1 MKKLYIIKTVQQNSK
16 EEFIYVDSIAM
27 DALNATT
34 FPSNDRRTLVLKNY
48 LKHKETNSRLF
59 TYKLRTSEEGLV
71 DFWKTT
77 IEDRLWEQLECQK
90 NG

>member
-1 MKKLYIIKTVQQNSK
+1 MKKLYIIKTVQQNSM
-16 EEFIYVDSIAM
+16 EEFLYVDSIAM
-27 DALNATT
+27 NALTA
-34 FPSNDRRTLVLKNY
+34 FRSNDRRTLVLKNY

-77 IEDRLWEQLECQK
+77 IEVRLWEQLECQK